1 MGEPVASDEP
11 PFPKK
16 PKKEE
21 DKEDDTAVRSRRSKR
36 ATVRPDYKALEAF
49 TTSEESE
56 DGNYEPD
63 TDACSDTSSNDESV
77 SGDRDSQK
85 DSAKLVDEFKS
96 FAFGLIYPPCCS
108 SRSDGLGDLLAK
120 YQEAYKVAIFG
131 VPSSSADQLSKRPK
145 AVPKVLPALSPD
157 YCQHFT
163 NKLQCISELNQS
175 IATTEKLR
183 EERRLA
189 IEFLKHRANSSHVG
203 RALKELHE
211 IGSLLKSFGVTNV
224 HTSHDYLKD
233 MQDRVNK
240 MRNAAGLNNSVQL
253 DKLDDKDSEEADF
266 TEQSD

>member
-11 PFPKK
+11 PSPKK

-85 DSAKLVDEFKS
+85 DSAN
-96 FAFGLIYPPCCS
+96 
-108 SRSDGLGDLLAK
+108 RSDGLGDLLAK